1 MLGALHITRWMIS
14 KVVGY
19 TLGIMY
25 PAFMSF
31 KSLESASAY
40 IGIGRAG
47 MPHRI
52 ACPNTCFT
60 GRASPWAD
68 QPAGAAQRAT
78 QRRPGSG

>member
-31 KSLESASAY
+31 KSLESALAC

-52 ACPNTCFT
+52 ACSNT
-60 GRASPWAD
+60 
-68 QPAGAAQRAT
+68 
-78 QRRPGSG
+78 